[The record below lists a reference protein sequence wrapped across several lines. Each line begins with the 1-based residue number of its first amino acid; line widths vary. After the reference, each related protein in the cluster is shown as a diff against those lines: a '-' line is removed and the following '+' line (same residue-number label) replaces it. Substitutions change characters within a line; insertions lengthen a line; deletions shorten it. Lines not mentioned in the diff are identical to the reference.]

1 MNENMIKE
9 NYLNKLNVSSLM
21 LTQLGVFLEYSNF
34 RKNKQFFQVGCDA
47 QGNFLIKIDQE
58 IVYSNTN
65 AFLTLCKYKE
75 LINN

>member
-1 MNENMIKE
+1 
-9 NYLNKLNVSSLM
+9 M

-34 RKNKQFFQVGCDA
+34 IKNKQFFQLGCDA
-47 QGNFLIKIDQE
+47 QGNFVIKIDQE
-58 IVYSNTN
+58 IVYSNKN